1 MQNVNIK
8 SQQETKEV
16 LHRGLHFQKAGN
28 AGPMTPMDFLEMSTP
43 MVNFLCLLLRLDVKL
58 FSNQSLSRQRSASL

>member
-28 AGPMTPMDFLEMSTP
+28 AGPDDPDGFSGNVTPHGGL
-43 MVNFLCLLLRLDVKL
+43 
-58 FSNQSLSRQRSASL
+58 SLSLAET